1 MDDNCSNITLATP
14 RFVFVGWKSL
24 LTAAVIYIILPLIS
38 IMVYY
43 LALLFQE
50 EARRRLAI
58 TINKGSCYVVFQTI
72 DLIVYRYYGHLNRFV
87 NSHIA
92 IVFVSMSVLKV

>member
-1 MDDNCSNITLATP
+1 MTLWFKTIGSDIIWTIIAATLLWTL

-58 TINKGSCYVVFQTI
+58 TINKGNRRVVSQAI
-72 DLIVYRYYGHLNRFV
+72 D
-87 NSHIA
+87 
-92 IVFVSMSVLKV
+92 